1 MKYEPQ
7 VNEILEKFFSE
18 MDEPWMSEEEKRQF
32 RGETLKEMGK
42 QGITKE
48 TIDLELQEGVKN
60 GHSIEQQMSIILE
73 IFFNN

>member
-1 MKYEPQ
+1 MKYEAQ

-18 MDEPWMSEEEKRQF
+18 MHKPWMSEEDKLQF
-32 RGETLKEMGK
+32 REETLKEMGE

-60 GHSIEQQMSIILE
+60 GYSIEQQMSIILE